1 LVDAAITSLTIQFIF
16 VAVTPPARLAL
27 LQVGDVV
34 ITIIN
39 LGARGKRVIEFAVID
54 EIQRDGKTSSSRRQS
69 GQWNLE
75 HHVTAGS
82 ADGLNIR
89 ERIGTGG
96 AKAAL
101 WSFLLCEDR

>member
-1 LVDAAITSLTIQFIF
+1 MRFSETER
-16 VAVTPPARLAL
+16 PP
-27 LQVGDVV
+27 
-34 ITIIN
+34 
-39 LGARGKRVIEFAVID
+39 RG
-54 EIQRDGKTSSSRRQS
+54 RRHS
-69 GQWNLE
+69 GQRNLE

-101 WSFLLCEDR
+101 GSLLLSADHSTRGKRKDSAENDSDGKAPIYFACEKWHVCNSFRSVEVLVSNQVALQCV